1 MSESIEETG
10 SGKMWGSAGVYAR
23 EATVQCRSAMMRAG
37 NEVVKASEREGSG
50 EREERKK
57 NEHCSV

>member
-10 SGKMWGSAGVYAR
+10 SGKMWGSPGVYER
-23 EATVQCRSAMMRAG
+23 EATVQCRSTMMRAG

>member
-1 MSESIEETG
+1 MPESLEEIG
-10 SGKMWGSAGVYAR
+10 SREMWGSAGVYAR
-23 EATVQCRSAMMRAG
+23 EATVQCRSAMMRGG
-37 NEVVKASEREGSG
+37 NEVVKASEREGSR